1 MIKIITESGEWKEVQ
16 DISVYAETA
25 DADKVYLIKIKF
37 ETDAWDYD
45 EIREL
50 TRLVSKTFANENL
63 HNIVLAEPKG
73 IEFEIYELE
82 KEKKKNDIKSKT
94 RTRVENSR

>member
-1 MIKIITESGEWKEVQ
+1 MIKVITESGEWKEIQ
-16 DISVYAETA
+16 DINAYAETA

-45 EIREL
+45 EISQL
-50 TRLVSKTFANENL
+50 INWVSKTFANENL

-82 KEKKKNDIKSKT
+82 KEKKK
-94 RTRVENSR
+94 

>member
-1 MIKIITESGEWKEVQ
+1 MIKVITENGEWKEVQ
-16 DISVYAETA
+16 DINVYAETA
-25 DADKVYLIKIKF
+25 DADKVYLIRIKF

-73 IEFEIYELE
+73 IEFEICELE
-82 KEKKKNDIKSKT
+82 KEKKKNDIESKT
-94 RTRVENSR
+94 RTRAENSR

>member
-1 MIKIITESGEWKEVQ
+1 MIKIITENGEWKEVQ

-37 ETDAWDYD
+37 EKDAWDYD